1 MRATATSPFGRGAG
15 RLVWLWGP
23 VAVSMAVI
31 FGLSDMPSPPK
42 SPVPVSDKTEHVVGY
57 GMLGA
62 VTARATAGGTLAGL
76 TGGAAVAAWAI
87 ATLYGVSD
95 EYHQSF
101 VPERTADP
109 WDLLADATGAA
120 VCISALW
127 ASGIIARSR
136 RSSGAVTRRR

>member
-1 MRATATSPFGRGAG
+1 MTGPGSAPSRSGAG
-15 RLVWLWGP
+15 RVAWLWGP

-31 FGLSDMPSPPK
+31 FALSAMSSPPN
-42 SPVPVSDKTEHVVGY
+42 PGAVGDKTEHFVGY
-57 GMLGA
+57 GILGA

-76 TGGAAVAAWAI
+76 SGGAAAAAWTL

-101 VPERTADP
+101 VPGRTADP
-109 WDLLADATGAA
+109 ADALADASGAA
-120 VCISALW
+120 VAVGALW

-136 RSSGAVTRRR
+136 RTAGAAMRRR

>member
-1 MRATATSPFGRGAG
+1 MTGTATSLFDRGPA

-31 FGLSDMPSPPK
+31 FGLSGMSSPPT
-42 SPVPVSDKTEHVVGY
+42 PVRVSDKTEHVVGY
-57 GMLGA
+57 GVLGA
-62 VTARATAGGTLAGL
+62 VTARATAGGTLGGL
-76 TGGAAVAAWAI
+76 TAGAATTAWAI

-101 VPERTADP
+101 VPGRTADP
-109 WDLLADATGAA
+109 ADALADASGAA
-120 VCISALW
+120 MSIGVLW

-136 RSSGAVTRRR
+136 RSSGAATRRR